1 MVFLSAASPN
11 SHLPPSLVGAE
22 ILPGEGGPIVQAAA
36 LLKSKSLYSIW
47 VVSTHI
53 QQLVK

>member
-1 MVFLSAASPN
+1 MVFLPAASPN
-11 SHLPPSLVGAE
+11 SQLPPSLVGAE